1 MPNGNDIDP
10 MEELANQILAE
21 SLNLVNLARP
31 FKNKFN
37 RLSLDE
43 KKESLGQL
51 QQKLAH
57 IGDMVRVSIQ
67 GMERDASP
75 PAEELVRAI
84 DSRTPTNSKDTTFA
98 KFLSDIGESVIKSQ
112 EQLDQRSIQ
121 YLQGIQD
128 RPYIPPTMFRIPRIT
143 AELKVALEEKEGM
156 GLNVLLFS
164 RKREMSEL
172 NQQSINFEIAAVPP
186 SPELLHMLQDQVP
199 RIDFLFDQMKRQAIF
214 ELVKAL
220 SPQQTNTNLQTQLKV
235 MLSSENQHKVLI
247 WPVKGNNTFLLLF
260 AADATGKDIG
270 VWFLDADK
278 KELSAVLRLDLT
290 PKPSENQ
297 APLREFVFG
306 LGQAQAK
313 LLGVG

>member
-1 MPNGNDIDP
+1 MPNGNDTDP

-21 SLNLVNLARP
+21 SLNLVSLARP
-31 FKNKFN
+31 FKNKFD

-43 KKESLGQL
+43 RKESLGQI

-57 IGDMVRVSIQ
+57 IRKMVEVSFQ
-67 GMERDASP
+67 GMERGDA
-75 PAEELVRAI
+75 ALHGELVRSI
-84 DSRTPTNSKDTTFA
+84 DSPPPPKSHETTFA
-98 KFLSDIGESVIKSQ
+98 DFLSDIGESVIKSQ

-121 YLQGIQD
+121 YLQSIQD
-128 RPYIPPTMFRIPRIT
+128 RPYIPPTLFRIPKIT
-143 AELKVALEEKEGM
+143 AELKVALEEKKGM

-186 SPELLHMLQDQVP
+186 SPELLHILQDQVP

-214 ELVKAL
+214 ELVKEL
-220 SPQQTNTNLQTQLKV
+220 STQQTNVNLQTQLKV
-235 MLSSENQHKVLI
+235 MLASENQHKVLI
-247 WPVKGNNTFLLLF
+247 WPVKASNTFLLLF
-260 AADATGKDIG
+260 AGDTSGKDVG
-270 VWFLDADK
+270 VWFLDEPQQ
-278 KELSAVLRLDLT
+278 ELTPVLRLDLT

-297 APLREFVFG
+297 APLREFVFA

-313 LLGVG
+313 LLGVV